1 MNEEID
7 ILLVDDEALL
17 VDSLEIILSLT
28 DGMHIVGKAL
38 DGKEALSILSHVKAD
53 IALVDLNMKGMG
65 GLELIKHMKQMY
77 PKTKIL
83 VLTTFYD
90 EKNII
95 NAVSLGADGYILK
108 DSGRE
113 KIISAIKN
121 VISGQSVLDS
131 KVLLALS
138 KAVGT
143 YNDDKLDKTQLTPR
157 ELEILDMIGTGLT
170 NAEIARRLYISEGT
184 VKNYVSSIY
193 EKTGVHDRAQL
204 ALRASK

>member
-1 MNEEID
+1 MNEEIE

-38 DGKEALSILSHVKAD
+38 DGKEALGILSAVKAD

>member
-1 MNEEID
+1 MNKETD

-28 DGMHIVGKAL
+28 EGMHIVGKAL
-38 DGKEALSILSHVKAD
+38 DGKEALNILSSVKAD

-65 GLELIKHMKQMY
+65 GLELIKHMKKLY
-77 PKTKIL
+77 PNTKIL

-108 DSGRE
+108 DSGRD

-121 VISGQSVLDS
+121 VLSGQSVLDS

-138 KAVGT
+138 KAVGSHS
-143 YNDDKLDKTQLTPR
+143 DDKLDKTQLTPR

-170 NAEIARRLYISEGT
+170 NTEIAGRLYISEGT

>member
-38 DGKEALSILSHVKAD
+38 DGKEALGILSAVKAD

-65 GLELIKHMKQMY
+65 GLELIKHMKQVY

-138 KAVGT
+138 KAVT

>member
-1 MNEEID
+1 MNEEIE

-38 DGKEALSILSHVKAD
+38 DGKEALGILSHVKAD

>member
-1 MNEEID
+1 MNEEIE

-38 DGKEALSILSHVKAD
+38 DGKEALGILSHVKAD

-65 GLELIKHMKQMY
+65 GLELIKHMKQVY